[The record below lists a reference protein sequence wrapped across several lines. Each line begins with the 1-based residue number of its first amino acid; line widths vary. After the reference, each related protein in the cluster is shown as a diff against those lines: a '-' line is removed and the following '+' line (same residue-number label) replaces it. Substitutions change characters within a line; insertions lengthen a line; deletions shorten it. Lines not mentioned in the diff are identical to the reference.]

1 MKLLRVL
8 IRALLCALLLLVAG
22 VLTAGWLAVEDAPA
36 VADTTALS
44 PDTANRALKQI
55 ARQDPRRKP
64 AGTPAR
70 LVLRDDELD
79 ALVHQAARHLHGTR
93 ASTRLSDDVLELSL
107 SQPLPFGRWLN
118 VDLQVGRDGDD
129 RPALRQLTLGRLPLP
144 APLARWLLLEVAVR
158 AAPVLDIDIDPR
170 RLTEVVQSFHVTP
183 HELTVGYVWQPGLWQ
198 EGARVLLPAGE
209 AERLSAYHD
218 ALLQIV
224 ADMRQ
229 RQDKD
234 LTHALQPLFAAVIER
249 SRDHDAIAEQR
260 SALLTLALFVD
271 GRSAADLLPDARSWP
286 RLPAHTLTVRG
297 RDDLAQHLLSSAV
310 LALFAGTR
318 WSDALGLS
326 KEIADSR
333 GGSGF
338 SFVDLLADRTGT
350 RLGEQIAAGRGD
362 IARRLAAGLP
372 AEALLPDIDGLSEF
386 MPEAEFRRRF
396 GGVGA
401 PAYQAVIRDIEAR
414 IGALPLYQ

>member
-8 IRALLCALLLLVAG
+8 IRALLCALPLLVAG
-22 VLTAGWLAVEDAPA
+22 ALIAGWLAVDSVPT
-36 VADTTALS
+36 VPGTGTLS

-55 ARQDPRRKP
+55 ARQDPRRRP
-64 AGTPAR
+64 AGTPAQ

-79 ALVHQAARHLHGTR
+79 ALVRQAVRHLHGTR
-93 ASTRLSDDVLELSL
+93 AGTRLSDDVLELSI
-107 SQPLPFGRWLN
+107 SQPLPLGGWIN
-118 VDLQVGRDGDD
+118 VGMQITRGGDD
-129 RPALRQLTLGRLPLP
+129 RPTLQRLTVGRLPLP
-144 APLARWLLLEVAVR
+144 APLARWLLLEAAVR
-158 AAPVLDIDIDPR
+158 AAPLLDIDIDPR
-170 RLTEVVQSFHVTP
+170 RLTGVVRSFRATP
-183 HELTVGYVWQPGLWQ
+183 QELTVGYVWQPGLWQ
-198 EGARVLLPAGE
+198 EGARALLPSGE
-209 AERLSAYHD
+209 EERLATYHGV
-218 ALLQIV
+218 LLQII
-224 ADMRQ
+224 DGMRQ

-234 LTHALQPLFAAVIER
+234 LMHALQPLFAAVIER
-249 SRDHDAIAEQR
+249 SHNHDAVAEQR

-286 RLPAHTLTVRG
+286 RAPALALTVRG

-326 KEIADSR
+326 KEISDSR

-338 SFVDLLADRTGT
+338 SFIDLLADRTGT

-362 IARRLAAGLP
+362 VARRLAAGLP
-372 AEALLPDIDGLSEF
+372 AEALLPDFDGLGEF

>member
-22 VLTAGWLAVEDAPA
+22 ALIAGWLAVDDAPA
-36 VADTTALS
+36 VTDTGALS

-64 AGTPAR
+64 AGTAAQ

-79 ALVHQAARHLHGTR
+79 ALVRQAAHHLHGTR
-93 ASTRLSDDVLELSL
+93 AGTRLSHDMLELSL

-118 VDLQVGRDGDD
+118 VSLRVTRDGDD
-129 RPALRQLTLGRLPLP
+129 RPVLQRLTVGRLPLP
-144 APLARWLLLEVAVR
+144 APLARWLLLEAAVR
-158 AAPVLDIDIDPR
+158 TAPLLDIDIDPR
-170 RLTEVVQSFHVTP
+170 RLTEVVHSFHATP
-183 HELTVGYVWQPGLWQ
+183 HELVIGYVWQPGLWQ
-198 EGARVLLPAGE
+198 DGVRALLPAGE
-209 AERLSAYHD
+209 EERLSAYHG

-224 ADMRQ
+224 SDLRQ
-229 RQDKD
+229 RQDKE
-234 LTHALQPLFAAVIER
+234 LMHALQPLFATVIER

-271 GRSAADLLPDARSWP
+271 GRSAADLLPDARAWP
-286 RLPAHTLTVRG
+286 RVPAHALTVRG

-310 LALFAGTR
+310 LTLFAGTR

-326 KEIADSR
+326 KEIGDSR

-362 IARRLAAGLP
+362 VARRLAAGLP
-372 AEALLPDIDGLSEF
+372 AEALLPDFAGLSEF
-386 MPEAEFRRRF
+386 MPEAEFRHRF

>member
-8 IRALLCALLLLVAG
+8 IRTLLCALLLLAAG
-22 VLTAGWLAVEDAPA
+22 VLIAGWLAVDGTPA
-36 VADTTALS
+36 VAETAALS

-64 AGTPAR
+64 AGTPEQ

-79 ALVHQAARHLHGTR
+79 VLVRQAARHLRGTR
-93 ASTRLSDDVLELSL
+93 ASTRLSDDVLELSI

-118 VDLQVGRDGDD
+118 AGLQVTRGGDD
-129 RPALRQLTLGRLPLP
+129 RPTLQRLTVGRLPLP
-144 APLARWLLLEVAVR
+144 APLARWLLLETAVR
-158 AAPVLDIDIDPR
+158 AAPLLDIDIDPL
-170 RLTEVVQSFHVTP
+170 RLTEVVHSFHATP
-183 HELTVGYVWQPGLWQ
+183 QELTVGYVWQPGLWQ
-198 EGARVLLPAGE
+198 EGARALLPASE
-209 AERLSAYHD
+209 EERLAAYNG

-224 ADMRQ
+224 SDMRR

-234 LTHALQPLFAAVIER
+234 LMHALQPLFATVIER
-249 SRDHDAIAEQR
+249 SLGHDAIAEQR

-271 GRSAADLLPDARSWP
+271 GRSAADLLPDARAWP
-286 RLPAHTLTVRG
+286 RAPALPLTVRG

-326 KEIADSR
+326 KEISDSR

-338 SFVDLLADRTGT
+338 SFIDLLADRTGT

-362 IARRLAAGLP
+362 VARRLAAGLP

-396 GGVGA
+396 GGIGA
-401 PAYQAVIRDIEAR
+401 PAYQTVIRDIEAR